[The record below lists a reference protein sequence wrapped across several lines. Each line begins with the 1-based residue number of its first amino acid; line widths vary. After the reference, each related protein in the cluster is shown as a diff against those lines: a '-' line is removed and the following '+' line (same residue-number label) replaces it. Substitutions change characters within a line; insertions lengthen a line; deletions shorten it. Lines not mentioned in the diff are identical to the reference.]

1 VEVQITA
8 TVGMLSLSLGTGLE
22 SFSPL
27 VNGPVND
34 GLFEVSTD
42 LNHLLLQFSHV
53 AYWLLVY
60 KLLHATLDS
69 VINGI

>member
-1 VEVQITA
+1 
-8 TVGMLSLSLGTGLE
+8 MLPLSLDTGLE

-34 GLFEVSTD
+34 GLFEVSQD
-42 LNHLLLQFSHV
+42 LNQFSQV

-60 KLLHATLDS
+60 APKNIA
-69 VINGI
+69 